1 MWDLEKIVLMNLFI
15 GRNGDAD
22 AEKRL
27 MYTVGDRESRMN

>member
-1 MWDLEKIVLMNLFI
+1 MNLFI

-27 MYTVGDRESRMN
+27 MYTVGGQRE